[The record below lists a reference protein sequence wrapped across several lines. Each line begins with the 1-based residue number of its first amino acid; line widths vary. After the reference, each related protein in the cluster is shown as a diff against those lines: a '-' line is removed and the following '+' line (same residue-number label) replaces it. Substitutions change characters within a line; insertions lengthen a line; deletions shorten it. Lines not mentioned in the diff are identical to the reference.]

1 MKVEYFQRKIGI
13 FEREIWSHLR
23 TVSSR
28 VIEKFISVKR
38 LDSLV
43 LCIQG

>member
-13 FEREIWSHLR
+13 VQREIWIYLR

-28 VIEKFISVKR
+28 VIKKFFSVKR
-38 LDSLV
+38 LDGFV